1 MKNFKN
7 SRFNSTRNRFKI
19 EIAPGKKESYIVR
32 DTKYN
37 HIVHK
42 CQFKE
47 DADEFCRFQNKH
59 CTWGKYEFPKFMRP
73 RD

>member
-37 HIVHK
+37 NIAHK